1 MLHSSAIAEAARDQI
16 LDTLNAIGLPTALS
30 NLSHL
35 LVARGGH
42 ALAPRH
48 LARLGRQDQ
57 RKFAATPSPLAW
69 LAPAISPV
77 GLVAVATSLTR
88 SDWPLAQRIVGSR
101 TARTSHLRVLL
112 ALLARAQGQ
121 ANPSVAGL
129 VLRYAESVPG
139 ALGRGESLDPHRLR
153 AAAEAE
159 LRTLL
164 PLDLEERLSAAR
176 RLAGLPQ
183 RYQLWG
189 RPALIEPAADQGRSF
204 TA

>member
-1 MLHSSAIAEAARDQI
+1 
-16 LDTLNAIGLPTALS
+16 
-30 NLSHL
+30 
-35 LVARGGH
+35 
-42 ALAPRH
+42 
-48 LARLGRQDQ
+48 
-57 RKFAATPSPLAW
+57 
-69 LAPAISPV
+69 
-77 GLVAVATSLTR
+77 
-88 SDWPLAQRIVGSR
+88 
-101 TARTSHLRVLL
+101 VLL
-112 ALLARAQGQ
+112 AFLARAQGQ
-121 ANPSVAGL
+121 ANSPVAGL
-129 VLRYAESVPG
+129 LVRYAESVPG
-139 ALGRGESLDPHRLR
+139 ALGRGEALDLHRVR